1 MLSKRL
7 SRFFLVLL
15 SLAVVGCDKSP
26 YAPNIKVSREPARGV
41 SATDLDDA
49 YLERLS
55 EWTRA
60 AAQQRLTETYDSN
73 KVSPERRTSR
83 ARVNSRY
90 IQIDGKKLAFVDLGY
105 TGNAVRV
112 ARITGFKRGE
122 MVTVSCTSPDGA
134 PIQIIEPQSACAEA
148 VRDVFFD

>member
-1 MLSKRL
+1 MPLKHL

-15 SLAVVGCDKSP
+15 CVAVVSCDKSP
-26 YAPNIKVSREPARGV
+26 YAPNIKVSREPAKGI

-49 YLERLS
+49 YLETLS

-60 AAQQRLTETYDSN
+60 TAQRRLTKTYDSN

-83 ARVNSRY
+83 ARVSSRY
-90 IQIDGKKLAFVDLGY
+90 IQIDGKKLAVVDLGY

-112 ARITGFKRGE
+112 ARMTGLKGGE

-134 PIQIIEPQSACAEA
+134 PIRILEPQSACAEA